1 MEELFKLQ
9 TPTITV
15 VKIDVDKQSI
25 YSIEIEN
32 TLQAKYDAIGNDCRL
47 IEIGT
52 YLTHN
57 NPLADYRDVM
67 YVDEESLLKW
77 STREEVFNVGIFKFA
92 GFSNIEHPAQSI
104 IQTFVGS
111 AIIVGTDNDGNTTSC
126 NVSLSQIRNRFF
138 GFYKEVKWKGI

>member
-9 TPTITV
+9 TPTIKV
-15 VKIDVDKQSI
+15 IKIDVEKQSI
-25 YSIEIEN
+25 YQIEIEN

-57 NPLADYRDVM
+57 NSLADYRDVM

-92 GFSNIEHPAQSI
+92 RFPNIEHPAQSI
-104 IQTFVGS
+104 IQTFVGN

-126 NVSLSQIRNRFF
+126 NVSLREIHNRFF
-138 GFYKEVKWKGI
+138 GFYKEVK

>member
-9 TPTITV
+9 TPTIKV

-25 YSIEIEN
+25 YEMEIEN

-57 NPLADYRDVM
+57 NPLTDYRDVM
-67 YVDEESLLKW
+67 YVDEESLIKW

-92 GFSNIEHPAQSI
+92 RFPSVEHVPHSLIE
-104 IQTFVGS
+104 TFVGS
-111 AIIVGTDNDGNTTSC
+111 AIIVGTDNEGNTTSH
-126 NVSLSQIRNRFF
+126 NVSLREIHNRFF
-138 GFYKEVKWKGI
+138 GFYQEKI